1 MRDTRNFKWMCILVI
16 REVSSLSPLQ
26 FISVIR
32 KQTLPYQAETQ
43 DRHQVAV
50 ESCVILREEET
61 HTQIMCI
68 YIRHILFP
76 ALPSDGR
83 HVSYSLRAPDLT
95 GLLPVASAGDVEEDF
110 EDLYDPLRGLQ

>member
-61 HTQIMCI
+61 HLHCVHSAHCHQTSAPRLPAHKKTLLKEKII
-68 YIRHILFP
+68 ILNIQ
-76 ALPSDGR
+76 
-83 HVSYSLRAPDLT
+83 
-95 GLLPVASAGDVEEDF
+95 LLAM
-110 EDLYDPLRGLQ
+110 RRTTH